1 MSKAQIL
8 AAKQERMRKRNSF
21 VDPSCTDRK
30 VGPKKE
36 IEFVGPK
43 TRRQLIREGLSTRVR
58 ELKARLDQFEERKRE
73 QNQRDYVV
81 PITIVSRQ
89 EMDRL

>member
-1 MSKAQIL
+1 
-8 AAKQERMRKRNSF
+8 
-21 VDPSCTDRK
+21 
-30 VGPKKE
+30 
-36 IEFVGPK
+36 VGPK